1 MGKDMII
8 KILQDQ
14 LEASN
19 ATILQLN
26 LTIQNM
32 QSSFDATV
40 ADLKATIANLE
51 ALLQERDGS
60 LAKAQNQMRGLSK
73 LVENKSERQRPEP
86 PAPKTEEEKKAEE
99 ERKAAER
106 KARGNNGAKRNMHF
120 ELETVER
127 DVYPKGME
135 GLDPFS
141 TRDVIRYSMIPPRFK
156 KEILHIHTMKVN
168 GTLISAKAP
177 LTPLLNSSY
186 DGSFIAGIA
195 QLRYLYSMPV
205 ERIVNYFTENG
216 FAIDKPMAHGLLKK
230 TAGLFDKLYEA
241 MRQAVKEDKYL
252 KCDETYHKILVKA
265 DDNDGKG
272 SRKGYIWVII
282 AVHLGLVYFFYD
294 DGSRSENIILDEL
307 KGYEGTIQS
316 DGLKAYKKVV
326 AQSDGKVLRLAC
338 LQHCKRD
345 FVDMKGNP
353 DADEIMGLAND
364 LYESEHKHKVGRDG
378 WTAEDT

>member
-60 LAKAQNQMRGLSK
+60 LSKAQNQMRGLSK

-86 PAPKTEEEKKAEE
+86 PAPKTEE

-156 KEILHIHTMKVN
+156 KEILHIHTMMRRN
-168 GTLISAKAP
+168 AK
-177 LTPLLNSSY
+177 
-186 DGSFIAGIA
+186 
-195 QLRYLYSMPV
+195 R
-205 ERIVNYFTENG
+205 R
-216 FAIDKPMAHGLLKK
+216 
-230 TAGLFDKLYEA
+230 TAGSL
-241 MRQAVKEDKYL
+241 
-252 KCDETYHKILVKA
+252 
-265 DDNDGKG
+265 
-272 SRKGYIWVII
+272 
-282 AVHLGLVYFFYD
+282 
-294 DGSRSENIILDEL
+294 
-307 KGYEGTIQS
+307 
-316 DGLKAYKKVV
+316 
-326 AQSDGKVLRLAC
+326 
-338 LQHCKRD
+338 
-345 FVDMKGNP
+345 P
-353 DADEIMGLAND
+353 
-364 LYESEHKHKVGRDG
+364 
-378 WTAEDT
+378 